1 MRHVADL
8 ENQGYVH
15 THSAVERAG
24 LSSLNEGQIVRYEIE
39 SARGKESAINLGM
52 AGFGM
57 TASISENHYQ
67 RCEAIISASPEERA
81 SCSTSRVVT
90 TNDLRDVCPNVVLI
104 ATSAAS
110 RPLAIRIRPIRGMLW
125 RASNVCQRPPTNAS
139 NQALKSIG
147 DPVSESSP

>member
-67 RCEAIISASPEERA
+67 RAIISASPEERA

-90 TNDLRDVCPNVVLI
+90 PFGTNPPSSKALD
-104 ATSAAS
+104 
-110 RPLAIRIRPIRGMLW
+110 RPDFHRR
-125 RASNVCQRPPTNAS
+125 
-139 NQALKSIG
+139 
-147 DPVSESSP
+147 

>member
-1 MRHVADL
+1 ML
-8 ENQGYVH
+8 
-15 THSAVERAG
+15 
-24 LSSLNEGQIVRYEIE
+24 
-39 SARGKESAINLGM
+39 INNMPTTLRPAHRILLYGP
-52 AGFGM
+52 
-57 TASISENHYQ
+57 ASRLAMPVLDGPTNISERKFPTGTGNGYQ
-67 RCEAIISASPEERA
+67 RRQAIIGASPEERA

-147 DPVSESSP
+147 AGSGGTPISPR